1 MKVKNKSIYIDG
13 IDKKILRMLMADA
26 RTPVLE
32 IARNVGISGAAIHQ
46 RLRKLEKAKLISG
59 SKFIINPKVLGY
71 TTMAFIGI
79 YLDRAVN
86 NPEAVALLKKVP
98 EVIEC
103 HYTTGNWSVLIKVL
117 CKDNEHLMHLL
128 NNDIQSIS
136 GVSRTE
142 TFISLDQ
149 QIDRQIKI

>member
-1 MKVKNKSIYIDG
+1 MKVTNKTIQIDG
-13 IDKKILRMLMADA
+13 IDKKILRALMADA
-26 RTPVLE
+26 RTPILE
-32 IARNVGISGAAIHQ
+32 IARNIGISGAAIHQ
-46 RLRKLEKAKLISG
+46 RLRKLEKSELISG

-79 YLDRAVN
+79 YLDKAIN
-86 NPEAVALLKKVP
+86 NPDVVKQLKRIP

-103 HYTTGNWSVLIKVL
+103 HYTTGNWSVLIKIL
-117 CKDNEHLMHLL
+117 CKDNLHLMHML
-128 NNDIQSIS
+128 NNNIQSIS